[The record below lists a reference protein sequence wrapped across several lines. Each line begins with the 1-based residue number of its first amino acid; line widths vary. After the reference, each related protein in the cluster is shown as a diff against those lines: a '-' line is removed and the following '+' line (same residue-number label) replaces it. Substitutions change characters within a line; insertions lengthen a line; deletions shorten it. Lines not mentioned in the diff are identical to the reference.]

1 MQGPGD
7 ETLQQAVS
15 VGVAARAAGDE
26 HGFDKLLEEADLG
39 VHAAKHAGRNRV
51 HAGRHAS
58 EGLLSGAAGASGD
71 AQSPPP

>member
-7 ETLQQAVS
+7 ETLQLTVSICVAV
-15 VGVAARAAGDE
+15 RAAGNE
-26 HGFDKLLEEADLG
+26 RGFDKLLEEADLG

-71 AQSPPP
+71 AQSPLP